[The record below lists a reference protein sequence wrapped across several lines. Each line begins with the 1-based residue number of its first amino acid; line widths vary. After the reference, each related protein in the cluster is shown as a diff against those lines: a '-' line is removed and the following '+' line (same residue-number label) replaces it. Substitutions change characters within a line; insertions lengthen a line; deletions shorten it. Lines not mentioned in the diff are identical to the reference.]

1 MPRQVQLCSWLRSE
15 ADVHVCLV
23 CCCFFELS
31 QHDESISEFVRSR
44 LQTLCNFLL
53 IYSVFH
59 SIKLWFSIE
68 NLSFLLWGALVNRDY
83 SNQLLRAQSG
93 FIKKQLGLP
102 FFETIRWPQVSR
114 LWRFLPPPQ
123 FLWYSCFI
131 SFSLLYWL
139 MGNLFRFSKFGARET
154 RGNISIRIGRQTHT
168 TSNPLSRWVTEY
180 MHLRANRSLGFFS
193 VTSFPEGFFPSSVCV
208 CVVGTTQKRPQK
220 DQPVYYSFFSMNQ
233 FFIFSIAPPI
243 IWLVKGWINN
253 EHRHCL

>member
-44 LQTLCNFLL
+44 LHTLCNFLL

-83 SNQLLRAQSG
+83 CNQLLRTQSG

-102 FFETIRWPQVSR
+102 FLKPFGGHR
-114 LWRFLPPPQ
+114 LVVFGGFFPLQ

-220 DQPVYYSFFSMNQ
+220 DQPVYYSLS
-233 FFIFSIAPPI
+233 
-243 IWLVKGWINN
+243 
-253 EHRHCL
+253 R

>member
-23 CCCFFELS
+23 CCCFSNRTFPPRRIYIGVCAITSSNPLQLS
-31 QHDESISEFVRSR
+31 VNLQCVSLH
-44 LQTLCNFLL
+44 QTL
-53 IYSVFH
+53 VFNR
-59 SIKLWFSIE
+59 K
-68 NLSFLLWGALVNRDY
+68 SFILVVG
-83 SNQLLRAQSG
+83 STCQSG
-93 FIKKQLGLP
+93 LLQPTFARPKWIYKKATRSTI
-102 FFETIRWPQVSR
+102 FETIRWPQVSR

-243 IWLVKGWINN
+243 I
-253 EHRHCL
+253 

>member
-44 LQTLCNFLL
+44 LHTLCNFLL

-83 SNQLLRAQSG
+83 CNQLLRTQSG

-102 FFETIRWPQVSR
+102 FLKPFGGHR
-114 LWRFLPPPQ
+114 LVV
-123 FLWYSCFI
+123 
-131 SFSLLYWL
+131 
-139 MGNLFRFSKFGARET
+139 FG
-154 RGNISIRIGRQTHT
+154 
-168 TSNPLSRWVTEY
+168 
-180 MHLRANRSLGFFS
+180 
-193 VTSFPEGFFPSSVCV
+193 GFFP
-208 CVVGTTQKRPQK
+208 
-220 DQPVYYSFFSMNQ
+220 
-233 FFIFSIAPPI
+233 PPI
-243 IWLVKGWINN
+243 LVVFLFYFFFPLILVDGKFIPVFQVWGERN
-253 EHRHCL
+253 EGKYFNQNRSPNTHNFQSTQQVGYRVHALAC